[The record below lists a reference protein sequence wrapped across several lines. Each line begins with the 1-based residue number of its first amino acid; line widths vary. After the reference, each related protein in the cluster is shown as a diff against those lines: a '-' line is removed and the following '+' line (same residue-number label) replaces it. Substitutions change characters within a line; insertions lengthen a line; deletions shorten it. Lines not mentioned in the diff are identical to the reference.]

1 MGPAIRTARPP
12 SAFRLAGLRFGASYR
27 RRPERLH
34 MTEPGNNL
42 VFAGVDTH
50 KDTHTL
56 CLLDRMGRR
65 IGTFKFDADAEG
77 YDALAG
83 KIGDPATCA
92 GVGIE
97 GTGSHGA
104 GPTRGLA
111 GLGYCVYEVMA
122 PGRARRK
129 PGRPKS
135 GPADAEAA
143 ARQVIARTD
152 LSKPKDQ
159 SGRTEDLRQLMMA
172 RGRLVQATS
181 AMIDAAKPLTV
192 TAPGDL
198 RGSPAGLPGKDLGGA
213 PSAPDPGADGVVLAL
228 GALGRAWDLQDREAD
243 AIEDKMKE
251 ILEANAPALL
261 AIFGCGTVSAAA
273 LAVAG
278 GGNPERLGSG
288 AGLASL
294 CGVAPLPAGSGKTER
309 HRLNRGGDRRANR
322 ALYQIAVTRMSYDQ
336 RTKDYV
342 EKRKRDG
349 KSKKETIRC
358 LKRYIARE
366 VFKALRH
373 PFEIKG
379 PSWKGLRP
387 ARQALGITLVEAG
400 RALNVG
406 FQKVSYAE
414 TGRLMNVRFLE
425 EYDAWLKSQMNK
437 TS

>member
-1 MGPAIRTARPP
+1 
-12 SAFRLAGLRFGASYR
+12 
-27 RRPERLH
+27 

-50 KDTHTL
+50 RDARTL

-65 IGTFKFDADAEG
+65 IGTFKFDADAKG

-97 GTGSHGA
+97 GTGSYGA
-104 GPTRGLA
+104 GLTRRLVE
-111 GLGYCVYEVMA
+111 LGYCVYEVMV

-135 GPADAEAA
+135 DPADAEAA

-159 SGRTEDLRQLMMA
+159 SGRTEDLRQLMIA
-172 RGRLVQATS
+172 RDRLVQATS
-181 AMIDAAKPLTV
+181 AMINAAKPPTV
-192 TAPGDL
+192 TAPEDL
-198 RGSPAGLPGKDLGGA
+198 RGSLAKLPGKDLGGA
-213 PSAPDPGADGVVLAL
+213 LSALDPGADGVVLAP
-228 GALGRAWDLQDREAD
+228 GALGRARGLRDREAD
-243 AIEDKMKE
+243 AIEAKMKE

-261 AIFGCGTVSAAA
+261 AIFGCGAVSAAA

-278 GGNPERLGSG
+278 GGSPEGPGGG

-294 CGVAPLPAGSGKTER
+294 CGVAPPPAGSGKTER
-309 HRLNRGGDRRANR
+309 QRLNRGGDRRANR
-322 ALYQIAVTRMSYDQ
+322 APCRIAAAGMPYDQ
-336 RTKDYV
+336 RTRDCV
-342 EKRKRDG
+342 EKRRRGG
-349 KSKKETIRC
+349 KPGKGTIRC
-358 LKRYIARE
+358 LERRVARE
-366 VFKALRH
+366 VSRALRH
-373 PFEIKG
+373 PSEIKG

-400 RALNVG
+400 RALDVG
-406 FQKVSYAE
+406 FQKVGHAE
-414 TGRLMNVRFLE
+414 TGRPMNVRFLE
-425 EYDAWLKSQMNK
+425 EYDARPKSQMNK

>member
-1 MGPAIRTARPP
+1 
-12 SAFRLAGLRFGASYR
+12 
-27 RRPERLH
+27 
-34 MTEPGNNL
+34 MTELENNL

-65 IGTFKFDADAEG
+65 IGTFKFDADAKG

-97 GTGSHGA
+97 GTGSYGA
-104 GPTRGLA
+104 GLTRRLVE
-111 GLGYCVYEVMA
+111 LGYCVYEVMV

-135 GPADAEAA
+135 DPADAEAA
-143 ARQVIARTD
+143 ARQVIARTN
-152 LSKPKDQ
+152 LSKPKDR
-159 SGRTEDLRQLMMA
+159 SGWTEDLRQLMIA
-172 RGRLVQATS
+172 RDRLVQATS
-181 AMIDAAKPLTV
+181 AMINAAKSLIV
-192 TAPGDL
+192 TAPEDL
-198 RGSPAGLPGKDLGGA
+198 RGSLAKLSRKDLRGA
-213 PSAPDPGADGVVLAL
+213 LSTLDPGADGVVLAL

-278 GGNPERLGSG
+278 GGNPERLGSE
-288 AGLASL
+288 AEFASL
-294 CGVAPLPAGSGKTER
+294 CGVAPLLASSGKTER

-366 VFKALRH
+366 VFRALRH

>member
-1 MGPAIRTARPP
+1 
-12 SAFRLAGLRFGASYR
+12 
-27 RRPERLH
+27 
-34 MTEPGNNL
+34 MTELENNL

-56 CLLDRMGRR
+56 CLLDYMGRT
-65 IGTFKFDADAEG
+65 IGTFKFDANAKG

-83 KIGDPATCA
+83 KIGDPATCV
-92 GVGIE
+92 GIGIE
-97 GTGSHGA
+97 GTGSYGA
-104 GPTRGLA
+104 GLTRRLVE
-111 GLGYCVYEVMA
+111 LGYCVHEVMV
-122 PGRARRK
+122 PGRAKRK

-135 GPADAEAA
+135 DPADAEVA
-143 ARQVIARTD
+143 ARQVLARTN

-159 SGRTEDLRQLMMA
+159 SGWTEDLRQLMIA
-172 RGRLVQATS
+172 RDRLVQATS
-181 AMIDAAKPLTV
+181 AMINAAKSLIV
-192 TAPGDL
+192 TAPEDL
-198 RGSPAGLPGKDLGGA
+198 RKSLAELSRKDLRSVL
-213 PSAPDPGADGVVLAL
+213 SALDPDADGVVLAL

-278 GGNPERLGSG
+278 GGNPERLSSE
-288 AGLASL
+288 AEFASL
-294 CGVAPLPAGSGKTER
+294 CGVAPLLASSGKTER
-309 HRLNRGGDRRANR
+309 HRLNRGGDRKANR

-366 VFKALRH
+366 VFRALRH

-379 PSWKGLRP
+379 PSWKDLRP

-400 RALNVG
+400 KALNVG

-414 TGRLMNVRFLE
+414 TGRLMNVHFLE
-425 EYDAWLKSQMNK
+425 EYDAWLKSQMK
-437 TS
+437 KAS